1 MRSSKKYFTV
11 VRRGLATHQD
21 KAHRLVTGII
31 LNRSPILTRT
41 PDAFEKA
48 FYDYQ
53 SRIHRVL
60 SNPFPTDFYFKAGSP
75 LEQKFKDE
83 ENERE
88 LTAFGKGFGA
98 TRERNESEEEM
109 EEAELGVDDTD
120 PPASRISKADETG
133 DVKSLD
139 RKGERNLYL
148 LVKSKTK
155 GEKYWRFPQGLVDRT
170 EFLHEVRHTFL
181 FLRYLLINS

>member
-1 MRSSKKYFTV
+1 M
-11 VRRGLATHQD
+11 ATHQD
-21 KAHRLVTGII
+21 KAHRLVSGII

-53 SRIHRVL
+53 ARIHRVL
-60 SNPFPTDFYFKAGSP
+60 SNPFPNEFYFKPGSP

-88 LTAFGKGFGA
+88 LEAFGKGFGA
-98 TRERNESEEEM
+98 KRERSEAEEGEEEDM
-109 EEAELGVDDTD
+109 ELSVDDTD
-120 PPASRISKADETG
+120 PPASRISEADVTG

-148 LVKSKTK
+148 LVKGNASQDNS
-155 GEKYWRFPQGLVDRT
+155 WRFPQGLAQRS
-170 EFLHEVRHTFL
+170 EFLHEVCLAFFL
-181 FLRYLLINS
+181 VNNV